1 MRLFSSGFTM
11 DWLDRRS
18 DWHHSRCAWP
28 QEQWEK
34 RHCNRRIG
42 LFNHRFCAVYNFLR
56 SMRSLRIDRV
66 KSSQW
71 SQLIPTA
78 KYWWYVRSETVMLS
92 DRFEFEMFPS
102 VSLFG
107 KIIPMYGLCMVLGII
122 LSCSVAFARAKK
134 FKLDINNLI
143 VIAAA
148 AVGGGLICA
157 KILYIAVTFRL
168 SDILSMIANGS
179 FDFILQSGL
188 VYYGGLIGGILTAF
202 LTVKLLKEDVDKVVL
217 SIVPCIP
224 LGHSFGR
231 LGCLFAGCCYGS
243 FPDPSR
249 WSRIEPVPVFRI
261 SLHCVKNKKRCFAV
275 ADLSLCIFSNQ
286 VLLGILPRR
295 FGERDAFRF
304 INISVDMYCNCACL
318 HNLSYNPK
326 NNKKEKNSTYLN
338 LQCIVYTCGCLPF
351 PALCVSCCRFS
362 TESFFRLSVPSN
374 PWFSYL
380 IVIQLDIKKH

>member
-1 MRLFSSGFTM
+1 MHG
-11 DWLDRRS
+11 
-18 DWHHSRCAWP
+18 AWNYSFLL
-28 QEQWEK
+28 
-34 RHCNRRIG
+34 CS
-42 LFNHRFCAVYNFLR
+42 FC
-56 SMRSLRIDRV
+56 
-66 KSSQW
+66 KS
-71 SQLIPTA
+71 
-78 KYWWYVRSETVMLS
+78 
-92 DRFEFEMFPS
+92 
-102 VSLFG
+102 
-107 KIIPMYGLCMVLGII
+107 
-122 LSCSVAFARAKK
+122 KK

-243 FPDPSR
+243 EYNGFLAVLLNINGTVVSTFPIQAVEAALNLFLFFGLVCIA
-249 WSRIEPVPVFRI
+249 SRI
-261 SLHCVKNKKRCFAV
+261 KKG
-275 ADLSLCIFSNQ
+275 
-286 VLLGILPRR
+286 VLLLPIYLYAYSAIR
-295 FGERDAFRF
+295 FCLEFFRGDSVRGCF
-304 INISVDMYCNCACL
+304 RLINISVDMYCNCACL

-326 NNKKEKNSTYLN
+326 NNKKEK
-338 LQCIVYTCGCLPF
+338 
-351 PALCVSCCRFS
+351 
-362 TESFFRLSVPSN
+362 
-374 PWFSYL
+374 
-380 IVIQLDIKKH
+380 IQHI

>member
-1 MRLFSSGFTM
+1 
-11 DWLDRRS
+11 
-18 DWHHSRCAWP
+18 
-28 QEQWEK
+28 
-34 RHCNRRIG
+34 
-42 LFNHRFCAVYNFLR
+42 
-56 SMRSLRIDRV
+56 
-66 KSSQW
+66 
-71 SQLIPTA
+71 
-78 KYWWYVRSETVMLS
+78 MLS

-107 KIIPMYGLCMVLGII
+107 KIVPMYGLCMVLGVI
-122 LSCSVAFARAKK
+122 LSCSAAFARAKK

-243 FPDPSR
+243 EYNGFLAVLLNINGTVVSTFPIQAVEAALNLFLFFGLVCIA
-249 WSRIEPVPVFRI
+249 SRI
-261 SLHCVKNKKRCFAV
+261 KKG
-275 ADLSLCIFSNQ
+275 
-286 VLLGILPRR
+286 VLLLPIYLYAYSAIR
-295 FGERDAFRF
+295 FCLEFFRGD
-304 INISVDMYCNCACL
+304 SVRGMLCG
-318 HNLSYNPK
+318 LST
-326 NNKKEKNSTYLN
+326 S
-338 LQCIVYTCGCLPF
+338 QWICIVI
-351 PALCVSCCRFS
+351 ALVC
-362 TESFFRLSVPSN
+362 TI
-374 PWFSYL
+374 YL
-380 IVIQLDIKKH
+380 ITQKTIKRKRIQHI

>member
-1 MRLFSSGFTM
+1 
-11 DWLDRRS
+11 
-18 DWHHSRCAWP
+18 
-28 QEQWEK
+28 
-34 RHCNRRIG
+34 
-42 LFNHRFCAVYNFLR
+42 
-56 SMRSLRIDRV
+56 
-66 KSSQW
+66 
-71 SQLIPTA
+71 
-78 KYWWYVRSETVMLS
+78 MLS

-202 LTVKLLKEDVDKVVL
+202 LTVKLLKEDVNKVAL

-243 FPDPSR
+243 EYNGF
-249 WSRIEPVPVFRI
+249 
-261 SLHCVKNKKRCFAV
+261 LA
-275 ADLSLCIFSNQ
+275 
-286 VLLGILPRR
+286 VLLN
-295 FGERDAFRF
+295 
-304 INISVDMYCNCACL
+304 INGTVV
-318 HNLSYNPK
+318 
-326 NNKKEKNSTYLN
+326 STFPIQAVEAALN
-338 LQCIVYTCGCLPF
+338 LFLF
-351 PALCVSCCRFS
+351 
-362 TESFFRLSVPSN
+362 
-374 PWFSYL
+374 
-380 IVIQLDIKKH
+380 LD